1 MIVLR
6 LKYSKSLRDIRWID
20 VLLPGCI
27 LLWLLSFPFPAFAQL
42 ELRNKVVKYTTGKGL
57 PLKVINCM
65 TQDKQGFMWFAAD
78 DGIARFD
85 GYTFKVFTNDPN
97 DPHSLSHNYIFNIFT
112 DSQGRVWT
120 SSREGLN
127 QFDPLTERFI
137 HYKHDPA
144 NTNSLV
150 GDDVSNIRES
160 ITGGLWV
167 SSWEAGFTYYDVKQ
181 NKFIQ
186 YSQRNLPGLSSHKV
200 VCTYEDRENMLWVGS
215 LSGGLDVFQVK
226 NGIISKQIERLSRKD
241 IPALRNVRC
250 MAPDHAGN
258 VWIGTNDG
266 LIFFNRKQNTF
277 QLIDKQTSILK
288 GMVIR
293 SLLED
298 SNHNLWIG
306 AEGNGLYK
314 ISLKDIDSVVTPHF
328 IAESVPGKDAYSIYR
343 LSIHNIYE
351 DRDKNIWIGTNGDG
365 AQMISSIQEKFM
377 RLEVKTGE
385 AARIHWR
392 FWGMCTDEDGNLW
405 LGTDGNGIYKY
416 TQQGKLLK
424 QYRADGKK
432 GSLTDNAILYAY
444 RDRDNIL
451 WFGTYAQG
459 LFRYDKKTETFTNYK
474 HDPNDPESLGINDVR
489 VIFEDSK
496 RNLWIGT
503 NWGGLNLLDRSTGK
517 FTRYTINNSSISSG
531 DIRTIIED
539 NKGGLWLGCSKGGVN
554 YFDRDKKTFRQYF
567 ADKGS
572 KNDISGNMI
581 YALLFDKR
589 GKLWIG
595 TEGAGLL
602 TYDSAQ
608 QKLQWVKE
616 HDGFYS
622 STVFAMQQD
631 NEGNIWLS
639 TNTGI
644 SKWDVREKVFRNYDS
659 SDGLQS
665 GQFNSCSFL
674 YDKKS
679 NLMGFAGT
687 EGVTLFYP
695 DQIKPNL
702 QKPDVVITGFELFNK
717 DVPIDSVHDED
728 AILHQAINHTREI
741 TLQYNES
748 VFTLEFAALS
758 YTLPEKN
765 QYAYKME
772 NFDHD
777 WNYVGSGRSATY
789 TNLDPGTYT
798 FRVKASNNDGVWN
811 EDGVSLVIHII
822 PPWWK
827 TWWFRT
833 LAVLSLIGIAW
844 AYSRLRIKAI
854 NEQKNLLEISV
865 HEKTRQ
871 LQQVNDELL
880 LREEEIKAQNE
891 DLSLQNE
898 ELFSRQEEIATQRD
912 LLTEQN
918 QRLED
923 AWKTIETQNKEI
935 LLHNKTL
942 DQEVKERT
950 QKLVEY
956 NQQLEQFAFIAA
968 HNLRAPVAR
977 ILGLGQVLDLAKDN
991 LDEERLI
998 VSKLI
1003 STTVELDKVVR
1014 DVSTILEIKKS
1025 NTPIIKKV
1033 DLTEELSN
1041 IKANLE
1047 SEITETNTEIREDFS
1062 RANVI
1067 YTAKAYLDSI
1077 LINLIHNAIKYRD
1090 LNRKPA
1096 IHIKTEVADGYVCL
1110 LISDNGLGIDLA
1122 LHQNNIFNLYK
1133 RFHTHVDGKGMGLY
1147 LVKTQVTALGGK
1159 IEVESKVNVGTTFKV
1174 FLRNVDE
1181 NEKIQNEIM
1190 S

>member
-6 LKYSKSLRDIRWID
+6 LKYKKSLHNVRWID
-20 VLLPGCI
+20 SFLPGFI
-27 LLWLLSFPFPAFAQL
+27 LLWLLLLSFPLYAQL
-42 ELRNKVVKYTTGKGL
+42 KLRNKVLKYTTDNGL
-57 PLKVINCM
+57 PLKVINSIA
-65 TQDKQGFMWFAAD
+65 QDKQGFIWLAAD

-97 DPHSLSHNYIFNIFT
+97 DPHSLSHNYIFCLFS
-112 DSQGRVWT
+112 DSQGRIWI

-144 NTNSLV
+144 NANSLV

-160 ITGGLWV
+160 ASGNLWV
-167 SSWEAGFTYYDVKQ
+167 SSWQAGFTYCDIKR

-186 YSQRNLPGLSSHKV
+186 YSKRNLPGLSSHKV
-200 VCTYEDRENMLWVGS
+200 VCTYEDRENLLWVGS
-215 LSGGLDVFQVK
+215 LSGGLDVFRAK
-226 NGIISKQIERLSRKD
+226 DGIVSEKVERLSGKD

-250 MAPDHAGN
+250 ISPDHAGN

-266 LIFFNRKQNTF
+266 LVFFNRKQNTF
-277 QLIDKQTSILK
+277 QLINKEIN
-288 GMVIR
+288 GMVVR
-293 SLLED
+293 SLRED
-298 SNHNLWIG
+298 SNQNLWIG
-306 AEGNGLYK
+306 VEDHGLYK
-314 ISLKDIDSVVTPHF
+314 ISLKDIDLNATPDFVVEPVT
-328 IAESVPGKDAYSIYR
+328 GKDEYSIYK
-343 LSIHNIYE
+343 LSIHHIYE

-365 AQMISSIQEKFM
+365 AQVISSIQEKFM
-377 RLEVKTGE
+377 RVEVKTGE
-385 AARIHWR
+385 PARVYLR

-405 LGTDGNGIYKY
+405 LGTDGNGIYTY
-416 TQQGKLLK
+416 TQRGKLLK
-424 QYRADGKK
+424 QYRADGRK

-444 RDRDNIL
+444 RDPDNVL
-451 WFGTYAQG
+451 WFGTYSQG
-459 LFRYDKKTETFTNYK
+459 LFRYNRKTETFTNYK
-474 HDPNDPESLGINDVR
+474 HDPADPESLGINDVR

-517 FTRYTINNSSISSG
+517 FTRYTINNSNISSG
-531 DIRTIIED
+531 DIRAIVED
-539 NKGGLWLGCSKGGVN
+539 SKGGLWLGCSKGGVN
-554 YFDRDKKTFRQYF
+554 YFDPDKKIFRQYF
-567 ADKGS
+567 ADAGS

-581 YALLFDKR
+581 YALLFDGN

-602 TYDSAQ
+602 TYDSAK
-608 QKLQWVKE
+608 QKLEWINEK
-616 HDGFYS
+616 DGFYS

-631 NEGNIWLS
+631 KEGNIWMS

-644 SKWDVREKVFRNYDS
+644 SKWDVHEKVFKNYDS
-659 SDGLQS
+659 SDGLQG
-665 GQFNSCSFL
+665 GQFNSCSYL
-674 YDKKS
+674 YDRKS
-679 NLMGFAGT
+679 NLMAFAGT

-702 QKPDVVITGFELFNK
+702 QKPDVVVTGFELFNSE
-717 DVPIDSVHDED
+717 VPIDSTNSED

-741 TLQYNES
+741 TLQHNES
-748 VFTLEFAALS
+748 VFTLDFAALS
-758 YTLPEKN
+758 YALPEKSK
-765 QYAYKME
+765 YAYKME
-772 NFDHD
+772 GFDND
-777 WNYVGSGRSATY
+777 WNYVGSERSATY
-789 TNLDPGTYT
+789 TNLDPGNYT

-811 EDGVSLVIHII
+811 EQGTSLVIHII
-822 PPWWK
+822 PPWWQ
-827 TWWFRT
+827 TWWFKA
-833 LAVLSLIGIAW
+833 LVVSGLIAMAW
-844 AYSRLRIKAI
+844 GYNRMRIYSI
-854 NEQKNLLEISV
+854 NKQKKQLEISV
-865 HEKTRQ
+865 SEKTRQ
-871 LQQVNDELL
+871 LREVNEELV

-891 DLSLQNE
+891 DLSIQNE

-923 AWKTIETQNKEI
+923 AWKTIETQNREI

-956 NQQLEQFAFIAA
+956 NQQLEQFAFITA

-977 ILGLGQVLDLAKDN
+977 ILGLGQVLDLSKDN
-991 LDEERLI
+991 LDEERMI

-1003 STTVELDKVVR
+1003 ATTVELDKVVK

-1025 NTPIIKKV
+1025 NTPVIKKI
-1033 DLTEELSN
+1033 DLTEELNN

-1047 SEITETNTEIREDFS
+1047 SEIAETNTEIREDFS
-1062 RANVI
+1062 KANVI

-1090 LNRKPA
+1090 LSRKPA
-1096 IHIKTEVADGYVCL
+1096 IHIRTEIEDGYICL

-1133 RFHTHVDGKGMGLY
+1133 RFHSHVEGKGMGLY

-1159 IEVESKVNVGTTFKV
+1159 IEVESEVNVGTTFKV
-1174 FLRNVDE
+1174 FLRNVE
-1181 NEKIQNEIM
+1181 EKNEKVQSETIG
-1190 S
+1190 